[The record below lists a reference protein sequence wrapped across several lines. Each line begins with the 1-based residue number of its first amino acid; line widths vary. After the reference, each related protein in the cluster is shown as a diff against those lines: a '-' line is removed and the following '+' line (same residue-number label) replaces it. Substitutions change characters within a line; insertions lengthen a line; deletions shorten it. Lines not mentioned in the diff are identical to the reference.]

1 MIKLNKINHKNMT
14 KHDINARL
22 ESIAW
27 ALFLIMLGVLWLFPE
42 GRFPEDT
49 WLLGVGAIL
58 LLLNMVRYL
67 YRIKMS
73 TFTIILG
80 IIALAAGLDDYIGFE
95 LPIIPILVITVG
107 VIIIIRP
114 KWFKCKRCDKWLEE

>member
-1 MIKLNKINHKNMT
+1 MT
-14 KHDINARL
+14 KHDTNSRL
-22 ESIAW
+22 EGIAW

-80 IIALAAGLDDYIGFE
+80 IIALAAGLDDYISVE
-95 LPIIPILVITVG
+95 LPIIPILVI
-107 VIIIIRP
+107 IIGLSIILRP
-114 KWFKCKRCDKWLEE
+114 KRLKCNRCEKWLEE